1 MSLRDLDW
9 AHLRQGLLGPALLL
23 LACAVVWGATTV
35 YDSRATATLQAEQ
48 QSLASLEAERNDI
61 TERREARRKFAQLY
75 QQLST
80 SGVVGPEQRLAWVQA
95 TRDAGRRPAPALP
108 AVHRP
113 VRQRPFEAAWL
124 VPGVT
129 APVLVSQMDLQLGL
143 VHELDLLRL
152 LARLREAPGLLQVQ
166 SCSLE
171 MLATDTAPQ
180 ADKANLTGSCQLNLY
195 SMPRESTLAA
205 ANPES

>member
-23 LACAVVWGATTV
+23 LVCTVVWGATTV
-35 YDSRATATLQAEQ
+35 YGARATATLQAEQ
-48 QSLASLEAERNDI
+48 QSLAGLEAERNEL
-61 TERREARRKFAQLY
+61 TERREARRRFAQLY
-75 QQLST
+75 QELSAN
-80 SGVVGPEQRLAWVQA
+80 GVVGPEQRLAWIQA
-95 TRDAGRRPAPALP
+95 TRDAGRDLHLP
-108 AVHRP
+108 YLRYTASP
-113 VRQRPFEAAWL
+113 QRPFEAPWL

-143 VHELDLLRL
+143 VHELDLFRL
-152 LARLREAPGLLQVQ
+152 LERLREAPGLLQVE

-171 MLATDTAPQ
+171 MLSADSAPQ

-205 ANPES
+205 ASPES

>member
-1 MSLRDLDW
+1 MALRDVDW
-9 AHLRQGLLGPALLL
+9 THLRRGLLGPVLLL
-23 LACAVVWGATTV
+23 LGCTVVWGAMTV
-35 YDSRATATLQAEQ
+35 YDSRAAATLQAGQ
-48 QSLASLEAERNDI
+48 QALASLEAERNEI
-61 TERREARRKFAQLY
+61 TERREARRNFAQLY
-75 QQLST
+75 ARLSA
-80 SGVVGPEQRLAWVQA
+80 SGIVGPEQRLAWIQA
-95 TRDAGRRPAPALP
+95 TRDAGSELQLP
-108 AVHRP
+108 YLRYTTSA
-113 VRQRPFEAAWL
+113 QRPFEAAWL

-152 LARLREAPGLLQVQ
+152 LARLRKAPGLLQVQ

-171 MLATDTAPQ
+171 MLAADTAPQ